1 MNNPVKKITACPM
14 AGGSRWLPNGLSNER
29 AYIQKCLYGITGGL
43 EKSVLWWSLCIH
55 VAIWGFQA
63 RTKDMTMIAEN
74 PWSHSRD
81 ILQLRVEQIPRSED
95 GTKSCFCGHSNQADT
110 VRTRHSLLHKRV
122 WQIVC
127 DGIKEGGGKIPR
139 GGEDRIEKFHV
150 TLLPLT
156 QPITTLWCIKCFTN
170 CLRCYP
176 EGGGSIEKFQ
186 PHPPHYFS
194 WLFPPEICHVILIH
208 IRSNRCTS
216 FLELGR
222 MDISKNAKHSQV
234 ILIKGRGWVL
244 SKMPNSAGISPR
256 PSLND
261 GNSSALKGLSGPH
274 LESDWNNYKKAGV
287 GGSGGN

>member
-1 MNNPVKKITACPM
+1 MGRNHASVAILIRQTQYVHDTVYCTRGCDKLFAM
-14 AGGSRWLPNGLSNER
+14 GSRRE
-29 AYIQKCLYGITGGL
+29 
-43 EKSVLWWSLCIH
+43 
-55 VAIWGFQA
+55 
-63 RTKDMTMIAEN
+63 
-74 PWSHSRD
+74 
-81 ILQLRVEQIPRSED
+81 
-95 GTKSCFCGHSNQADT
+95 
-110 VRTRHSLLHKRV
+110 
-122 WQIVC
+122 
-127 DGIKEGGGKIPR
+127 EGR
-139 GGEDRIEKFHV
+139 YQEGGEDRIEKFHV

-256 PSLND
+256 PSYD

>member
-1 MNNPVKKITACPM
+1 MQRN
-14 AGGSRWLPNGLSNER
+14 R
-29 AYIQKCLYGITGGL
+29 A
-43 EKSVLWWSLCIH
+43 SA
-55 VAIWGFQA
+55 AILIRQ
-63 RTKDMTMIAEN
+63 
-74 PWSHSRD
+74 P
-81 ILQLRVEQIPRSED
+81 
-95 GTKSCFCGHSNQADT
+95 T
-110 VRTRHSLLHKRV
+110 VHTQHSLLHKRV

-256 PSLND
+256 PSYMMAILVPWK
-261 GNSSALKGLSGPH
+261 GCLAPIWSLTGTIIRKLGWVGRGAIKEGAVKREQSSGLY
-274 LESDWNNYKKAGV
+274 NC
-287 GGSGGN
+287 